1 MREEKEG
8 EIEEKLKV
16 VLLALSLL
24 FLLLLAL
31 LREKEE
37 KGTLVEGK
45 LEEKFGGKGMGEEKG
60 GKGTGCVLFDGKG
73 FGCVV
78 PDGGTVA
85 FRVTLELFVGAE
97 RFLDFFSND

>member
-1 MREEKEG
+1 M
-8 EIEEKLKV
+8 

-60 GKGTGCVLFDGKG
+60 TGCVLFDGKG
-73 FGCVV
+73 FGCIV